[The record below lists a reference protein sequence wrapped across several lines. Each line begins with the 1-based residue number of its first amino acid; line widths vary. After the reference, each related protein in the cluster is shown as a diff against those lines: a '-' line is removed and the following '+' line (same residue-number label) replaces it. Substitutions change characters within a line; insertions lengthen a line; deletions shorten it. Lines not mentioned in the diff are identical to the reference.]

1 MSPETNNDFF
11 ETVKVGQS
19 ISPLTKRAVI
29 KEFFMTWGR
38 VKGELHPIFG
48 DSHLDEVDSQAAAQ
62 AEIKGMDTIH
72 FIRMLPGNHAL
83 ELLSQMI
90 TNWLPSPQG
99 WLFGGKLSAK
109 MVRPISPNELITCRG
124 RVAQK
129 IENESQS
136 CLVCEVWIEKETGE
150 RAVIGEATIQF

>member
-19 ISPLTKRAVI
+19 IPPLTKRAVI

-62 AEIKGMDTIH
+62 AEVKGMDAIH
-72 FIRMLPGNHAL
+72 FTSMLPGNHAL

-99 WLFGGKLSAK
+99 WLFGGQLNAK
-109 MVRPISPNELITCRG
+109 MVRPISPDELITCHG

-129 IENESQS
+129 IENESQR

-150 RAVIGEATIQF
+150 RAVVGEATIQF